1 MRENGSTAK
10 IGPNLLELCFVTLIS
25 LCSLQAKMLIS
36 SFMKPLWK
44 MNLKLKLLLKSTG
57 IVDNLECVAQG
68 KVVPGITVEE
78 L

>member
-1 MRENGSTAK
+1 
-10 IGPNLLELCFVTLIS
+10 
-25 LCSLQAKMLIS
+25 MLIS

-68 KVVPGITVEE
+68 KVAPGITVEE